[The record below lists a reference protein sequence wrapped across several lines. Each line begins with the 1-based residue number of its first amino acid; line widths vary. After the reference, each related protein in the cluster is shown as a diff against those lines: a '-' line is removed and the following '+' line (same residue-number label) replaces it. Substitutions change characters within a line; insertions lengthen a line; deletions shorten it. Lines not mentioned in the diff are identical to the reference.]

1 MRAECTMHHK
11 QMRLAC
17 VGAALLA
24 VLLAIPGAAAS
35 RQLSAVMF
43 HGKGPKYAVFAPAT
57 GAFVQQRTYFVPAAA
72 PPVVAAYAQPVAP
85 PVVAS
90 AVQPVVAQQPLVVAA
105 QPTVV
110 AAQPTIVAAAPS
122 FVAAAPPKI
131 DLGVKMN
138 VGIELQKSM
147 QGDVVSMF
155 KGHHHG

>member
-1 MRAECTMHHK
+1 MHNK

-24 VLLAIPGAAAS
+24 VLLALPGAAAG
-35 RQLSAVMF
+35 RQLSAANF
-43 HGKGPKYAVFAPAT
+43 IGKGPKYNVVGPPM
-57 GAFVQQRTYFVPAAA
+57 GAFTQQRTYFMPAAA
-72 PPVVAAYAQPVAP
+72 APVVAAYAQPVAQP
-85 PVVAS
+85 IVAS
-90 AVQPVVAQQPLVVAA
+90 QAVMAQQPLVVAA

-110 AAQPTIVAAAPS
+110 AAQPTYVAAAPT

-138 VGIELQKSM
+138 IGLELQKSM

-155 KGHHHG
+155 KGQHHG